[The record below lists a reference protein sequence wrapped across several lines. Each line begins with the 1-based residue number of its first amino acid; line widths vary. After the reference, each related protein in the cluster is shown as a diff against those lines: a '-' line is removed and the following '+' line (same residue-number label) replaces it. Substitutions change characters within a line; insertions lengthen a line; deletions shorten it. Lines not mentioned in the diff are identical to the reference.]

1 MHAWLLFRTWS
12 YQMFYLL
19 FSLFWSSFL
28 QFYFWFPTR
37 IEQTNLNLIKTTLH
51 SKSAIFGAHSERFT
65 YHFRDVIT
73 ITFLS
78 WSSLNSLIVC
88 SPQFSWVYLGTLKM
102 DIDKILYKLCFFFF
116 RHPRYHPTFRL
127 IHSGHWSSLLSL
139 FTCFFPTNGFK
150 WEGRE
155 QFFQSM

>member
-1 MHAWLLFRTWS
+1 MHVWFLFRTWS

-88 SPQFSWVYLGTLKM
+88 SPQLSWVYLGTLKNFIQIM
-102 DIDKILYKLCFFFF
+102 FFFLQTSPIPSYF
-116 RHPRYHPTFRL
+116 SINSFWTLEQPFIVIY
-127 IHSGHWSSLLSL
+127 L
-139 FTCFFPTNGFK
+139 FF
-150 WEGRE
+150 
-155 QFFQSM
+155 SY